1 MNFLRHM
8 KIAHKL
14 TLVFVVL
21 ISFTIFMAV
30 VAYLSI
36 NEIKTADLASE
47 AARETE
53 TANNLYQRTYADQR
67 QGLVYYLLTGDR
79 QGLEEYKRL
88 SAVALDQFAELKR
101 LSAENEQLS
110 KMVMQLAI
118 YKDEWTSRFAEEQI
132 RLMRNYLTIN
142 QARAIEVTGLPQEV
156 LSKFDQTA
164 EELEAALRTIIV
176 QSLADKEAAL
186 DRFVMAIVISIC
198 LLIISAV
205 FFGVMLTRV
214 IAGPISR
221 ITGVMGQLA
230 DGQLDLE
237 IRGSDRKDEIGGMA
251 RAVEVFR
258 QNAMQQKEMQERDA
272 QMQEQE
278 RQRHN
283 AMERLARDFDTK
295 MKKGLSVVSDSVQQ
309 VREAASQMAGNATET
324 GALSQDAS
332 GAIKVASSNIN
343 TVSAAST
350 QLSSSIREISSQISK
365 ASEVSR
371 AAVQDIEETNARV
384 EALNEAANSIGQVV
398 QLINDIADQTNLLA
412 LNATI
417 ESARAGEAGKG
428 FAVVASEVK
437 NLANQTS
444 RATEEIR
451 HKVTEI
457 QQETSTAANA
467 VLGIGTTIR
476 TIDELTAVVASAVE
490 EQGAAT
496 NEIARNVDE
505 AAQGANQVAEVVGS
519 VAHAA
524 EETGSLAK
532 GQRDIVEDLSR
543 SNEELRNDISTFLQE
558 VEKLQ

>member
-1 MNFLRHM
+1 MKFLRHM

-14 TLVFVVL
+14 SLVFVIL
-21 ISFTIFMAV
+21 ISFTVFMAL

-36 NEIKTADLASE
+36 NDIKTADLASE

-53 TANNLYQRTYADQR
+53 TANNLYQKTYADQR

-79 QGLEEYKRL
+79 EGLEEYKRL
-88 SAVALDQFAELKR
+88 AAESMERFAELKKM
-101 LSAENEQLS
+101 SADNETLS
-110 KMVMQLAI
+110 KIVMQLAI

-132 RLMRNYLTIN
+132 RLMRNYLTTN

-164 EELEAALRTIIV
+164 HALDKELEAIIA
-176 QSLADKEAAL
+176 QSLRDKQAAL
-186 DRFVMAIVISIC
+186 DRFVIAIVVSIG
-198 LLIISAV
+198 LLVVTAV
-205 FFGVMLTRV
+205 VLGVMLTRV
-214 IAGPISR
+214 IANPISR
-221 ITGVMGQLA
+221 ITGVMDQLA
-230 DGQLDLE
+230 DGQLDVE
-237 IRGSDRKDEIGGMA
+237 IRGNDRKDEIGGMA

-258 QNAMQQKEMQERDA
+258 QNAIQQKEMLERDA
-272 QMQEQE
+272 EMQELE
-278 RQRHN
+278 RQRHH
-283 AMERLARDFDTK
+283 AMERLAQDFDAK
-295 MKKGLSVVSDSVQQ
+295 MKKGLMVVSDSVQQ
-309 VREAASQMAGNATET
+309 VRESASKMAGNATET
-324 GALSQDAS
+324 GTLSQDAS
-332 GAIKVASSNIN
+332 GAIKVASANIN

-350 QLSSSIREISSQISK
+350 ELSASIREISSQISK

-398 QLINDIADQTNLLA
+398 QIINDIADQTNLLA

-451 HKVTEI
+451 LKVNEI
-457 QQETSTAANA
+457 QQETGTAASA
-467 VLGIGTTIR
+467 VLGIGNTIR
-476 TIDELTAVVASAVE
+476 TIDELTALVASAVE

-496 NEIARNVDE
+496 SEIARNVDE
-505 AAQGANQVAEVVGS
+505 AAQGANQVADVVGS

-524 EETGSLAK
+524 DETGSLAN
-532 GQRDIVEDLSR
+532 GQRDIVEELSS
-543 SNEELRNDISTFLQE
+543 SNEELKHDISTFLQE

>member
-1 MNFLRHM
+1 MNFIKHM

-14 TLVFVVL
+14 ALVFTIL
-21 ISFTIFMAV
+21 ISFTVFMAL

-36 NEIKTADLASE
+36 NDIKTADLASE

-53 TANNLYQRTYADQR
+53 TANNLYQRTFADQR

-79 QGLEEYKRL
+79 DGLASYNRLAEEATVR
-88 SAVALDQFAELKR
+88 FAELKK
-101 LSAENEQLS
+101 LTEGHEVLTGI
-110 KMVMQLAI
+110 VGQLATF
-118 YKDEWTSRFAEEQI
+118 KGEWTSRFAQEQI
-132 RLMRNYLTIN
+132 RLMRNYLTTN

-156 LSKFDQTA
+156 LQKFDQTA
-164 EELEAALRTIIV
+164 ETLDKVLQATIAKSLE
-176 QSLADKEAAL
+176 DKQAAL
-186 DRFVMAIVISIC
+186 DRFVIAMVVSIC
-198 LLIISAV
+198 LLILAAIV
-205 FFGVMLTRV
+205 LGVMLTRM
-214 IAGPISR
+214 IASPISR
-221 ITGVMGQLA
+221 VTDIMGQLA
-230 DGQLDLE
+230 DGHLELE
-237 IRGSDRKDEIGGMA
+237 ITGGERKDEIGGMA

-258 QNAMQQKEMQERDA
+258 QNAIKQKEMLERDA
-272 QMQEQE
+272 EMQEQE
-278 RQRHN
+278 RKRHH
-283 AMERLARDFDTK
+283 AMERLAQDFDAK
-295 MKKGLSVVSDSVQQ
+295 MKKGLTVVSDSVQQ
-309 VREAASQMAGNATET
+309 VRDSASKMAGNATET
-324 GALSQDAS
+324 GTLSQDAS
-332 GAIKVASSNIN
+332 GAIKVASANIN

-350 QLSSSIREISSQISK
+350 ELSASIREISSQISK

-398 QLINDIADQTNLLA
+398 QIINDIADQTNLLA

-451 HKVTEI
+451 LKVSEI
-457 QQETSTAANA
+457 QQETGTAASA
-467 VLGIGTTIR
+467 VLGIGNTIR

-496 NEIARNVDE
+496 SEIARNVDE
-505 AAQGANQVAEVVGS
+505 AAQGANQVSEVVGS

-524 EETGSLAK
+524 DETGSLAN
-532 GQRDIVEDLSR
+532 GQRDIVEELSR